1 MSNEQKVNQTLREVI
16 GESVNTQTQKKSED
30 TNSQQ
35 TQSGEKRE
43 FISGI
48 DVSDIPDNMTKQE
61 FKEFLNKKGKLLED
75 GYTPKFKEVAEYK
88 KERDNLTA
96 LGVTPQ
102 EAAKII
108 REAVANKNNES
119 KTEVKKEIKREIDQL
134 KEEAPDLE
142 TRKGIERLER
152 IIMEL
157 SKNSPEY
164 KELKERL
171 DKAEQSLGYVS
182 QRELTNRA
190 DSLNEALD
198 KLSDTRFDRAF
209 IDKNREAI
217 IAEGKKFPN
226 APLNKIIQVVTD
238 ADEYADAILKTA
250 KKESNDKNRL
260 KEKLNANDSASSGVT
275 GSEKQF
281 DVNKNSLKNTLRHV
295 FSQKK

>member
-1 MSNEQKVNQTLREVI
+1 MPVEEKVNQTLREVI
-16 GESVNTQTQKKSED
+16 GDSVQTHKKSDDKSSE
-30 TNSQQ
+30 Q
-35 TQSGEKRE
+35 TKSGDKPE

-48 DVSDIPDNMTKQE
+48 DVSDIPDNMTKAE
-61 FKEFLNKKGKLLED
+61 FKEFLSKKGKLLED
-75 GYTPKFKEVAEYK
+75 GYTPKFKQVAEYA
-88 KERDNLTA
+88 KERDAIVA

-102 EAAKII
+102 EASKII
-108 REAVANKNNES
+108 RDAIAARGNDS
-119 KTEVKKEIKREIDQL
+119 KSEVKKDIKREIDQL

-142 TRKGIERLER
+142 TRKGVERLER

-157 SKNSPEY
+157 SKSSPEY

-171 DKAEQSLGYVS
+171 DKAEQALGYVS

-198 KLSDTRFDRAF
+198 KLSDTRFDKAF
-209 IDKNREAI
+209 IEKNRDAI

-250 KKESNDKNRL
+250 KKESSEKSRL
-260 KEKLNANDSASSGVT
+260 KEKINANDSASSGVT